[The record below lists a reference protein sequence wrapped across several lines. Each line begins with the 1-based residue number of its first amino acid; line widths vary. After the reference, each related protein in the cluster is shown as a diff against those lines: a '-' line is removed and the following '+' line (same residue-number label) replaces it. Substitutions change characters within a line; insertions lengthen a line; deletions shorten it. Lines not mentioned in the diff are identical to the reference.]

1 MAKAINMMTQDET
14 DFLRRCRKSTRIG
27 TMDALVMIQNY
38 SNKDNA
44 EAVDRINSLLEKLEK
59 MSDEEFSALQMDSGI
74 D

>member
-14 DFLRRCRKSTRIG
+14 DILRRCHKSTRIG

-38 SNKDNA
+38 SNKDNV
-44 EAVDRINSLLEKLEK
+44 EAVDRINSLLEKQEK
-59 MSDEEFSALQMDSGI
+59 ISDEEFSTLQIDSDI